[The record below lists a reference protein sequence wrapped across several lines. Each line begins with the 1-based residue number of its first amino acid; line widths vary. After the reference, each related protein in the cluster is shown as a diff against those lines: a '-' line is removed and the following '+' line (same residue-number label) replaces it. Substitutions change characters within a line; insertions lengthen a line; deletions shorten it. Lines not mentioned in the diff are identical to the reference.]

1 MPTSGFIGRIGGR
14 LDQLDRERLQG
25 YVQRL
30 TREVAFLETVFD
42 TLQEGVIVVDPRMRI
57 RYVNH
62 AANHI
67 LGLPADAAGRPV
79 SRFLKGIDWGMGKGE
94 DGGDRRVIRQEIEIL
109 YPQARALTVYVM
121 PQPGERHSSIVVL
134 HDVTES
140 RHRTQAQ
147 VESEKV
153 QMMSLLAAGV
163 AHEIGNPLNSLHI
176 HLQLLQRRLADLPGD
191 VGGELREMLDVAR
204 DEVDRLHQVL
214 SQFLA
219 AIRSARPSLTPIHLP
234 PLVEDTVHSL
244 DREMRD
250 RNIDLRMVWPE
261 EMPPVFGDAGQLRQA
276 FYNILRNAIQAMP
289 GGGTLAVAAQAD
301 DDYVTVSLADSG
313 QGISPEAIGRIFE
326 PYYTTK
332 QTGSGLGLM
341 IVERIVRENGGQL
354 MVDSEVG
361 HGATFRVRLP
371 RTSRRIK
378 LLPAPQDAVEAEV
391 GPGAGAEEPTPADG
405 TATPSPAR
413 QPRRGRRPT
422 RKTSDPRRDG

>member
-1 MPTSGFIGRIGGR
+1 
-14 LDQLDRERLQG
+14 
-25 YVQRL
+25 
-30 TREVAFLETVFD
+30 
-42 TLQEGVIVVDPRMRI
+42 
-57 RYVNH
+57 
-62 AANHI
+62 
-67 LGLPADAAGRPV
+67 
-79 SRFLKGIDWGMGKGE
+79 
-94 DGGDRRVIRQEIEIL
+94 
-109 YPQARALTVYVM
+109 M

-140 RHRTQAQ
+140 RHLTQAQ

-176 HLQLLQRRLADLPGD
+176 HLQLLQRRLVGLPGE
-191 VGGELREMLDVAR
+191 VGGELREMLEVAR

-244 DREMRD
+244 DREMHD
-250 RNIDLRMVWPE
+250 RNIDLRLTWPE

-289 GGGTLAVAAQAD
+289 GGGTLTVAAQAD

-378 LLPAPQDAVEAEV
+378 LLPAPPDAG
-391 GPGAGAEEPTPADG
+391 GPAVATPTPADD
-405 TATPSPAR
+405 TATPPPAR
-413 QPRRGRRPT
+413 HPRRGRRST
-422 RKTSDPRRDG
+422 QQTSAPRRDDG